1 MFTHSHA
8 RQEPL
13 PLHVES
19 VSVLRPGAPAPVVDE
34 VSFHVDPGEILSVVG
49 PSGCGKT
56 SLLEA
61 IAGILPASGRVRIGG
76 ASPQRIAFVSQDPV
90 LFHAMSVRENIEYA
104 LGERHLA
111 PAIVRDRVDI
121 VMALL
126 GVDDIARRRA
136 NELSGGQAQRVAL
149 ARALAT
155 RPDVLVLDEA
165 FVHVE
170 GRLVHRARRVVR
182 EEVQRFGTRAIVVTH
197 DIDEAFL
204 LGDRLL
210 VMGEKGNVAALGTP
224 SEVYRHPLSP
234 SVARFLEIPNIFP
247 ARLSGVTRPSAA
259 APGNTPA
266 PEGSAPEGLARIE
279 LGRCTFELPCAAEVC
294 SLPAGGVVV
303 TYFPAEQVALH
314 PLDARPAPTRGAS
327 GPAPGM
333 NGRIISRTF
342 ARAFTMYDVET
353 DIGTIV
359 ARIPGDIP
367 ELARGTQ
374 VRVGICA
381 GWVGPAQALD
391 IG

>member
-1 MFTHSHA
+1 M
-8 RQEPL
+8 
-13 PLHVES
+13 
-19 VSVLRPGAPAPVVDE
+19 SVLRPGAPAPVVND

-61 IAGILPASGRVRIGG
+61 IAGILPASGTVRIGS
-76 ASPQRIAFVSQDPV
+76 AAPQRIAFVSQDPV

-149 ARALAT
+149 ARALVT

-210 VMGEKGNVAALGTP
+210 VVGEKGNVAALGTP

-234 SVARFLEIPNIFP
+234 SVARFLGIPNIFP
-247 ARLSGVTRPSAA
+247 ARLYSVARSALPSGSSGTSEASAEA
-259 APGNTPA
+259 TGDAPA
-266 PEGSAPEGLARIE
+266 SASTARIE
-279 LGRCTFELPCAAEVC
+279 LGRCIFELPCAAEVS
-294 SLPAGGVVV
+294 SLPAGVVVV
-303 TYFPAEQVALH
+303 TYFPAEQVALY

-327 GPAPGM
+327 GTAPGM

-374 VRVGICA
+374 VRVGIRA

>member
-34 VSFHVDPGEILSVVG
+34 VAFHVDPGEILSVVG

-61 IAGILPASGRVRIGG
+61 IAGILPASGSVRIGG
-76 ASPQRIAFVSQDPV
+76 AAPQRIAFVSQDPV

-149 ARALAT
+149 ARALVT

-210 VMGEKGNVAALGTP
+210 VMGEKGTVAALGTP

-234 SVARFLEIPNIFP
+234 SVARFLGIPNIFP
-247 ARLSGVTRPSAA
+247 ARLTSVARGDT
-259 APGNTPA
+259 
-266 PEGSAPEGLARIE
+266 SAPESTARIE
-279 LGRCTFELPCAAEVC
+279 LGRCTFELPCAAEVR
-294 SLPAGGVVV
+294 SLPAGAVVV
-303 TYFPAEQVALH
+303 TYFPAEQVALY
-314 PLDARPAPTRGAS
+314 PLDAKVAPTRGAS
-327 GPAPGM
+327 GTAPGM
-333 NGRIISRTF
+333 DGRIISRTF

-374 VRVGICA
+374 VRVGIRA

>member
-1 MFTHSHA
+1 MS
-8 RQEPL
+8 RL
-13 PLHVES
+13 
-19 VSVLRPGAPAPVVDE
+19 GAPAPVVNE
-34 VSFHVDPGEILSVVG
+34 ASFRVNPGEILAVVG

-61 IAGILPASGRVRIGG
+61 IAGILPAAGTVRIGS
-76 ASPQRIAFVSQDPV
+76 AAPQRIAFVSQDPV
-90 LFHAMSVRENIEYA
+90 LFYSMTVRDNIEYA

-111 PAIVRDRVDI
+111 PAIIRDRVDI

-126 GVDDIARRRA
+126 GVDDISHRRA

-155 RPDVLVLDEA
+155 RPDVLLLDEA

-182 EEVQRFGTRAIVVTH
+182 EEVRRFGARAIVVTH

-210 VMGEKGNVAALGTP
+210 VMSENGRIAALGTP
-224 SEVYRHPLSP
+224 SEVYRHPVSP
-234 SVARFLEIPNIFP
+234 SAARFLGIPNIFP
-247 ARLSGVTRPSAA
+247 GQLSGAVRGDTSAR
-259 APGNTPA
+259 
-266 PEGSAPEGLARIE
+266 EGCARIN
-279 LGRCTFELPCAAEVC
+279 LGRCTYELPCAAEVS
-294 SLPAGGVVV
+294 SLPAGAVVV
-303 TYFPAEQVALH
+303 TYFPAEQVALY
-314 PLDARPAPTRGAS
+314 PLDAAVAPTHNAGA
-327 GPAPGM
+327 AVPGM
-333 NGRIISRTF
+333 KGRIISRTF

-353 DIGTIV
+353 EIGTIV

-374 VRVGICA
+374 VRIGIRS
-381 GWVGPAQALD
+381 GWVGPARAFD
-391 IG
+391 NG